1 VVSNALILLAA
12 FIFFSKLLTDF
23 FYKINLPP
31 VLGMI
36 IIGLIL
42 GPSGFAFIVP
52 ETADYEKLK
61 FFADIGVT
69 ILLFMAGLETD
80 LRQMKSVGK
89 NALLVALAGVF
100 VPLGLGFGVTYL
112 FYHSIMAS
120 LIMGVVLTA
129 TSVSI
134 TVMTLMDMKKLK
146 TVEGNI
152 ILGAAIIDDILG
164 ILMLTFLFW
173 FSGTS
178 EGGLFSSLAVIFL
191 YIVGAALLGI
201 FAFPRLLNF
210 ASKMKADRPVVSIS
224 LALLFC
230 FAWAAQKAEI
240 AAITGAYLAGLFM
253 GQTPF
258 RHRINEGV
266 SMVGHTVFI
275 SLFFIFIGVETNLK
289 VANLN
294 VLFTLFI
301 ILAAIAGKLLGAG
314 FTARGIGFG
323 WRRSLSIGAGMIPR
337 GEVALVLAS
346 LVATEM
352 KGVHFTDTHFS
363 AVVIMVA
370 VTALITPFLL
380 KFLFK
385 D

>member
-1 VVSNALILLAA
+1 MVSNALILLAA

-80 LRQMKSVGK
+80 LRQMRLVGK
-89 NALLVALAGVF
+89 NAFIVALAGVF
-100 VPLGLGFGVTYL
+100 IPLSMGFGVTYL
-112 FYHSIMAS
+112 FYSSVTTS
-120 LIMGVVLTA
+120 LIMGIILTA

-134 TVMTLMDMKKLK
+134 TVMTLMDMQKLK

-164 ILMLTFLFW
+164 ILMLTFMFGFMGESQGGV
-173 FSGTS
+173 FSAI
-178 EGGLFSSLAVIFL
+178 LVIVL
-191 YIVGAALLGI
+191 YIAGAALLGV
-201 FAFPRLLNF
+201 FLFPLILNF
-210 ASKMKADRPVVSIS
+210 ANKMKAEMPVVSIA

-275 SLFFIFIGVETNLK
+275 SLFFIFIGVETNLRVTK
-289 VANLN
+289 LHVTYTIL
-294 VLFTLFI
+294 I
-301 ILAAIAGKLLGAG
+301 ILVAIAGKLLGAG
-314 FTARGIGFG
+314 SAARAIGFG
-323 WRRSLSIGAGMIPR
+323 WRRSLTIGAGMIPR
-337 GEVALVLAS
+337 GEVALVMAS
-346 LVATEM
+346 LIATEM
-352 KGVHFTDTHFS
+352 KGAAFNETQFS
-363 AVVIMVA
+363 AVVIMVT
-370 VTALITPFLL
+370 VTALVTPFML
-380 KFLFK
+380 KYIFR